1 MLLQKLNR
9 GDAEKVFIIC
19 RNTSGAT
26 LAANLPVYFETDAV
40 TDGNAVSQMVT
51 GGQHLLAGIN
61 DASLVDDGYGLVQCY
76 GYRTSVVV
84 SAVVSS
90 YSIVPGTPL
99 VGVAGA
105 AYLAY
110 GTILSA
116 VTTQANYD
124 RQIFSMETIASAADK
139 SATANA
145 RCLIKAM

>member
-1 MLLQKLNR
+1 MLLQQLNR
-9 GDAEKVFIIC
+9 SDAEKVFIIC

-26 LAANLPVYFETDAV
+26 IAANIPVYFETDAV
-40 TDGNAVSQMVT
+40 TDGNAVSEMVT
-51 GGQHLLAGIN
+51 LGNFLLAGIN
-61 DASLVDDGYGLVQCY
+61 DASIADDAYGLVQCY
-76 GYRTSVVV
+76 GYRTSAVV

-110 GTILSA
+110 GSFLSTP
-116 VTTQANYD
+116 VMTDYD
-124 RQIFSMETIASAADK
+124 NQVFSMETIASAAGK

-145 RCLIKAM
+145 RVFIKAM